1 MPTIEE
7 FAAYIKAL
15 SQHDWY
21 FDYSDD
27 PSVYRVGKAKH
38 SRLLTT
44 AMAHEVYGG
53 AYQAYYANTFS
64 GQDFSEAQRDRA
76 IEQLRIKVLFVYPVA
91 A

>member
-21 FDYSDD
+21 YDYSDD
-27 PSVYRVGKAKH
+27 HRVYSAGKHQQDRLIGQAQCH
-38 SRLLTT
+38 SIYRD
-44 AMAHEVYGG
+44 
-53 AYQAYYANTFS
+53 AYQAYYAHTYS
-64 GQDFSEAQRDRA
+64 GQDFSVDKRDRV
-76 IEQLRIKVLFVYPVA
+76 IEQLRQQILSNTVA